1 MTFGDFESLF
11 GHPNVKWSGIIVQY
25 YIESVTFTHDWH
37 PGSDNFCIA
46 SSSLNALFRPRVRAL
61 STEPK
66 YMLMNVMFGVWG
78 LGVDWM
84 VSKKKTGK

>member
-37 PGSDNFCIA
+37 PGSDNFA
-46 SSSLNALFRPRVRAL
+46 
-61 STEPK
+61 
-66 YMLMNVMFGVWG
+66 
-78 LGVDWM
+78 
-84 VSKKKTGK
+84 